1 MMRSSNP
8 VLQDDTFAGNG
19 YNSRSVAETMTIQ
32 GVVFKT
38 LILILCALLTA
49 GWTWAKFYQSGGN
62 PASVNTLMIIGAIG
76 GFVLALVTAFKPAWA
91 SVTAIFYAL
100 FEGLF
105 IGGISAI
112 LEMQFSGVVIQAA
125 GLTFG
130 TLIAMLLAYQSGLVK
145 ATEGFKMG
153 VFAATGG
160 IALVYIVTLALSFFG
175 IQVPAIYGNGL
186 IGIGFSVFVVAIAA
200 LNLVIDFDF
209 IEQGQAKGAP
219 KYMEWYGAFAL
230 MVTLVWLYIE
240 CLRLISKLRSR

>member
-1 MMRSSNP
+1 MRSSNP

-19 YNSRSVAETMTIQ
+19 YRNSFAQTETMTTH

-38 LILILCALLTA
+38 LLLIVFALLTA
-49 GWTWAKFYQSGGN
+49 GWTWSKFYQSGGN
-62 PASVNTLMIIGAIG
+62 PNSVSALVMIGAIG
-76 GFVLALVTAFKPAWA
+76 GLILAVTTAFKPTWA
-91 SVTAIFYAL
+91 PVTAVAYAL

-105 IGGISAI
+105 IGGMSAI
-112 LEMQFSGVVIQAA
+112 MEAQFSGIVIQAA

-130 TLIAMLLAYQSGLVK
+130 TLTAMLIAYQSGLVR

-153 VFAATGG
+153 VMAATGG
-160 IALVYIVTLALSFFG
+160 IALVYIATMALGFFG
-175 IQVPAIYGNGL
+175 VQVPFIFGNGL
-186 IGIGFSVFVVAIAA
+186 AGIGFSLFVVVIAA
-200 LNLVIDFDF
+200 LNFVIDFDF

-240 CLRLISKLRSR
+240 CLRLLSKIRSR

>member
-8 VLQDDTFAGNG
+8 VLQDNTFAGNG
-19 YNSRSVAETMTIQ
+19 YRSSIAETMTIH

-38 LILILCALLTA
+38 LLLVLFALLTA
-49 GWTWAKFYQSGGN
+49 GWTWSKFFQSGGN
-62 PASVNTLMIIGAIG
+62 PESVSALVMIGAIG
-76 GFVLALVTAFKPAWA
+76 GLILAVVTAFKPAWA
-91 SVTAIFYAL
+91 SVTAVFYAL

-105 IGGISAI
+105 IGGFSAI
-112 LEMQFSGVVIQAA
+112 MEAQFSGIVIQAA

-130 TLIAMLLAYQSGLVK
+130 TLIAMLLAYQSGLVR

-153 VFAATGG
+153 VVAATGG
-160 IALVYIVTLALSFFG
+160 IALVYIVSMALGFFG
-175 IQVPAIYGNGL
+175 VQVPFIFGNGL
-186 IGIGFSVFVVAIAA
+186 AGIGFSLFVVVIAA
-200 LNLVIDFDF
+200 LNFVIDFDF

-240 CLRLISKLRSR
+240 CLRLLSKIRSR

>member
-8 VLQDDTFAGNG
+8 VLQEETFRNRG
-19 YNSRSVAETMTIQ
+19 YISSVGETMTIQ

-38 LILILCALLTA
+38 LLLVLFSLLSA

-62 PASVNTLMIIGAIG
+62 PSSVSALVTIGAIG
-76 GFVLALVTAFKPAWA
+76 GFILALTTAFKPAWS

-105 IGGISAI
+105 IGGLSAI
-112 LEMQFSGVVIQAA
+112 LEAQFSGIVIQAA

-130 TLIAMLLAYQSGLVK
+130 TLIAMLLAYQSGLVR
-145 ATEGFKMG
+145 ATERFKMG

-160 IALVYIVTLALSFFG
+160 IALVYLATLVLGFFG
-175 IQVPAIYGNGL
+175 VQAPFIYGSG
-186 IGIGFSVFVVAIAA
+186 IASIGFSLFVVIIAA

-209 IEQGQAKGAP
+209 IEQGQARGAP
-219 KYMEWYGAFAL
+219 KYLEWYGAFAL

-240 CLRLISKLRSR
+240 CIRLISKLRER

>member
-1 MMRSSNP
+1 MMRSANP
-8 VLQDDTFAGNG
+8 VLQGDTFSGIG
-19 YNSRSVAETMTIQ
+19 YSSSNVETMTIQ

-38 LILILCALLTA
+38 LLLILFSSLTA
-49 GWTWAKFYQSGGN
+49 GWTWIKYFQSGGN
-62 PASVNTLMIIGAIG
+62 PASISALVMIGAIG
-76 GFVLALVTAFKPAWA
+76 GFILAIATAFKPQWA
-91 SVTAIFYAL
+91 SVTAVFYAL

-105 IGGISAI
+105 IGGLSAM
-112 LEMQFSGVVIQAA
+112 LEAQFPGIAIQAA

-130 TLIAMLLAYQSGLVK
+130 TLITMLLAYQSGLVR

-160 IALVYIVTLALSFFG
+160 IALVYLATIVLSFFG
-175 IQVPAIYGNGL
+175 VQVPAIYGNGWM
-186 IGIGFSVFVVAIAA
+186 GIAFSVFVVAIAA

-209 IEQGQAKGAP
+209 IEQGQARRAP

-240 CLRLISKLRSR
+240 CLRLLAKLRSRD